1 MLGKALTLLLAVMA
15 TLAADAQQKL
25 TWSVDFG
32 TVFENRE
39 GDNYYSPD
47 QTIFFTRLSPEV
59 GLSMLDGMHNIAG
72 GVSWI
77 QPVGNG

>member
-59 GLSMLDGMHNIAG
+59 GTGAEEH
-72 GVSWI
+72 
-77 QPVGNG
+77 PPR

>member
-1 MLGKALTLLLAVMA
+1 MVAATDAVIAIFEFNRILNKKSTIMKMLGKALTLLLAVMA

-39 GDNYYSPD
+39 GDNS
-47 QTIFFTRLSPEV
+47 
-59 GLSMLDGMHNIAG
+59 
-72 GVSWI
+72 
-77 QPVGNG
+77 

>member
-1 MLGKALTLLLAVMA
+1 MKMLGKALTLLLAVMA

-39 GDNYYSPD
+39 GDNYY
-47 QTIFFTRLSPEV
+47 
-59 GLSMLDGMHNIAG
+59 
-72 GVSWI
+72 
-77 QPVGNG
+77 